1 MDIPNGQ
8 AIPITVL
15 TGFLGAGKTTLLNR
29 IRLGANA
36 ACASRCP

>member
-15 TGFLGAGKTTLLNR
+15 TGFLGAGR
-29 IRLGANA
+29 VQAIPPG
-36 ACASRCP
+36 